1 MSFKSGF
8 VSIIGR
14 PNTGKS
20 TLLNAVLG
28 EKISIVSDKPQTTR
42 NTIRGVKNLK
52 DCQIIFL
59 DTPGI
64 HRAKGLLNE
73 FMLKE
78 AMSAL
83 SNIDC
88 IVYLV
93 EAMRSIT
100 GDDRLIIEGLKNAK
114 APVILALNK
123 IDMVKKQALL
133 PLIAEYSRLFAF
145 REIMPVSALKGDG
158 IETLLESV
166 KALLPLGPEY
176 FPEDAATDQPVRF
189 IAAEIIRE
197 KIFLHTH
204 EEVPYSTAIV
214 IEEYKE
220 KNGLVS
226 ISAAIN
232 VERDSQKGI
241 IIGKKGS
248 MLKKIGTEARKDIEA
263 LVDARVYLSLFV
275 KVSPE
280 WTKSRTA
287 LKEFGY

>member
-1 MSFKSGF
+1 MPFKSGF

-20 TLLNAVLG
+20 TLLNAILG
-28 EKISIVSDKPQTTR
+28 EKVSIVSEKPQTTR
-42 NTIRGVKNLK
+42 NTIRGVKNLD

-78 AMSAL
+78 AMGAL
-83 SNIDC
+83 SNVDC

-93 EAMRSIT
+93 DAGRPAA
-100 GDDRLIIEGLKNAK
+100 GDDRLIIESLKNAK
-114 APVILALNK
+114 APVILAVNK
-123 IDMVKKQALL
+123 IDTVKKPALL
-133 PLIAEYSRLFAF
+133 PLMDEYSRAFAF
-145 REIMPVSALKGDG
+145 REIMPLSALKGDG
-158 IETLLESV
+158 VGRLLESV
-166 KALLPLGPEY
+166 KALLPEGPEY
-176 FPEDAATDQPVRF
+176 FPADAATDQPMRF

-204 EEVPYSTAIV
+204 EEVPYSTAVV

-241 IIGKKGS
+241 VIGRKGS

-263 LVDARVYLSLFV
+263 IADARVYLSLFV

-280 WTKSRTA
+280 WTKSPPA